1 MNIFIEDHRIVL
13 KKLFEYKVDYM
24 LIGGYAVNI
33 YGYNRVTGDMD
44 IWIKPDNNNKL
55 LLLDAMAAMDFD
67 EAGINTIKNWDFTTP
82 QIFNIF
88 EKPQQTEFMT
98 HISGIKYEEAK
109 LTGIE
114 ANVDGL
120 TIPLIHI
127 QSLIKNK
134 KASGRLKDLTD
145 AAELEK
151 ILHLKNNTQ

>member
-1 MNIFIEDHRIVL
+1 MNIFIEDYRLVL
-13 KKLFEYKVDYM
+13 KKLFEHKVDYM

-109 LTGIE
+109 LTAIE

-120 TIPLIHI
+120 PIPLIHI
-127 QSLIKNK
+127 QNLIINK
-134 KASGRLKDLTD
+134 KASGRLRV
-145 AAELEK
+145 
-151 ILHLKNNTQ
+151 

>member
-1 MNIFIEDHRIVL
+1 
-13 KKLFEYKVDYM
+13 
-24 LIGGYAVNI
+24 
-33 YGYNRVTGDMD
+33 
-44 IWIKPDNNNKL
+44 
-55 LLLDAMAAMDFD
+55 MAAMDFD

-109 LTGIE
+109 LTAIE